1 MSPEQAEI
9 GGLDIDTRSDIYSL
23 GVLLYELLTGK
34 TPFNA
39 KELLGAGL
47 EAMRRIIREKEPP
60 TPSTR
65 LKSELAARSARS
77 DKSAFRTPHSALD
90 RDLDWIVMKCLEKDR
105 ARRYEPA
112 NGLARDIERH
122 LNNEPVVASPPS
134 SLYRFQKLVRRNKI
148 AFGAGTAVAVALI
161 VGIVIATA
169 GWQQAMNQ
177 RNSALAARADEAI
190 QRQQAQDE
198 QQKADAAKAL
208 AERNSEHARRNLY
221 AADMK
226 AVQQYL
232 AEGNLGAAQTLL
244 SSHVPKED
252 QEDLRSWEWRHFW
265 MLAQGDQIHR
275 FDGHRHTISK
285 VQFSPD
291 GNRLISLGVQ
301 SGELILWDCRQRRH
315 LGTLIQP
322 TNIGDFAVT
331 AYGGRIA
338 IQFESGKI
346 QFWAPE

>member
-1 MSPEQAEI
+1 
-9 GGLDIDTRSDIYSL
+9 
-23 GVLLYELLTGK
+23 
-34 TPFNA
+34 
-39 KELLGAGL
+39 
-47 EAMRRIIREKEPP
+47 MRRTIREEEP
-60 TPSTR
+60 TKPSTR
-65 LKSELAARSARS
+65 LTQELALGVPPSGGRVSEPPSCSGTSGVEPAEAGTPNQLPARATSSGGAP
-77 DKSAFRTPHSALD
+77 TPHDTKELIHLL
-90 RDLDWIVMKCLEKDR
+90 RGDLDWIVMKCLEKDR
-105 ARRYEPA
+105 ARRYDTA

-134 SLYRFQKLVRRNKI
+134 SLYRFQKLVRRNKM

-190 QRQQAQDE
+190 QRQQAQDA

-244 SSHVPKED
+244 SSYVPKED
-252 QEDLRSWEWRHFW
+252 QEDLCSW
-265 MLAQGDQIHR
+265 A
-275 FDGHRHTISK
+275 
-285 VQFSPD
+285 
-291 GNRLISLGVQ
+291 
-301 SGELILWDCRQRRH
+301 
-315 LGTLIQP
+315 
-322 TNIGDFAVT
+322 T
-331 AYGGRIA
+331 ALR
-338 IQFESGKI
+338 
-346 QFWAPE
+346 